1 MGCLF
6 RALVNR
12 KTYAKL
18 IKYYT
23 FNYIIRKVAVV
34 YIREKPVM
42 TETIRFRLK
51 LFITFLVLSVFL
63 LNISGAVSADG
74 REQIEFENPV
84 ITLENPEPNDD
95 DAFGQAVD
103 ASGDTVAVADDE
115 YVFLFERDAGGAD
128 NWGQVNQISS
138 TGGVIALDG
147 DTLYANGSLRYR
159 DQGGSDNW
167 GEVLSIYRNDL
178 MAAALDGDTLAV
190 AYSDSAGGTKNVD
203 IFYRDHPAADNWGLI
218 TTIVSS
224 EPTFGTWIDCVDL
237 SGDLLVVG
245 APGAAVGGINP
256 GAVYVYSRNQSGAD
270 QWGQLTMLTAPD
282 GVDDDN
288 FGDSVVVN
296 GRALAVGAPWRSYG
310 SSSYVGAVYI
320 FFENEGGN
328 GNWGLRKVLYPP
340 HPNSFQNF
348 GAGLALSGD
357 ILLVGYGLDTFA
369 IFKKPAWELTGESLI
384 SPSETVSTQYRA
396 DAVDISGDV
405 IVIGDSW
412 DGSGFSRIG
421 KAFIWTGY
429 PADLDLA
436 KTVSA
441 DQVTAGE
448 SLTYTLTV
456 TNNSSHPA
464 LNLEVRDYL
473 PNGVTLVSVT
483 GVGWSCTSA
492 DQQVSCTLPNLAPGA
507 VAEDIMIEV
516 LTSALSVGWVN
527 NVASVTSENLEL
539 DFDNNQQ
546 VELTEVIAI
555 EYRSYLP
562 LALR

>member
-1 MGCLF
+1 M
-6 RALVNR
+6 
-12 KTYAKL
+12 
-18 IKYYT
+18 
-23 FNYIIRKVAVV
+23 
-34 YIREKPVM
+34 P
-42 TETIRFRLK
+42 ETIRLRLK
-51 LFITFLVLSVFL
+51 LFITFLVLLGFIFDF
-63 LNISGAVSADG
+63 NDAVSANDRG
-74 REQIEFENPV
+74 EIQFENPV
-84 ITLENPEPNDD
+84 KTLENPEPNDD
-95 DAFGQAVD
+95 DEFGQAVD

-115 YVFLFERDAGGAD
+115 YVFIFERDAGGTD
-128 NWGQVNQISS
+128 NWGQVQQINS

-159 DQGGSDNW
+159 DQGVSDNW
-167 GEVLSIYRNDL
+167 GEVVTIYRNEL
-178 MAAALDGDTLAV
+178 RAAALDGDTLAV

-224 EPTFGTWIDCVDL
+224 EPTFGTWIDRIDL

-245 APGAAVGGINP
+245 APGAAVGGIDP
-256 GAVYVYSRNQSGAD
+256 GAVYVYSRNQSGPD

-282 GVDDDN
+282 GADNDN
-288 FGDSVVVN
+288 FGESVVAS
-296 GRALAVGAPWRSYG
+296 GRAVAVGAPWRSYG
-310 SSSYVGAVYI
+310 SSFDVGAVYI

-340 HPNSFQNF
+340 HPNRFQNF

-369 IFKKPAWELTGESLI
+369 IFKKSTWELAGESLV
-384 SPSETVSTQYRA
+384 SPSETVSTLYKA
-396 DAVDISGDV
+396 DAVDISDDV

-436 KTVSA
+436 KAVSA
-441 DQVTAGE
+441 DQVIAGE

-473 PNGVTLVSVT
+473 PNGVTLVSAT

-492 DQQVSCTLPNLAPGA
+492 DHQVSCTLPNLASGA
-507 VAEDIMIEV
+507 VAEDITIEV

-555 EYRSYLP
+555 EYWSYLP